1 MIRSYRGVTPQFAS
15 SAFVEDSAQVI
26 GDVVIGEDSS
36 VWFNTVI
43 RGDVNYIRIGARTN
57 LQDGSV
63 LHVFK
68 DHYPLVIGDD
78 VTVGHGC
85 VLHGCT
91 IENRCL
97 ISMGAVVLNGARIGA
112 GSIVAAGA
120 VVTENTIVPPRSL
133 FLGMPAKFFRHLT
146 DEDQKVIDQYAARY
160 VEYKEVYLSE
170 RRK

>member
-1 MIRSYRGVTPQFAS
+1 MIRSYRGIAPQIAP
-15 SAFVEDSAQVI
+15 SAFVEVSAQVI
-26 GDVVIGEDSS
+26 GDVAVGEDSS

-57 LQDGSV
+57 IQDGSV

-68 DHYPLVIGDD
+68 DLHALVIGND

-91 IENRCL
+91 IEDRCL
-97 ISMGAVVLNGARIGA
+97 ISMGAVVLNGARIGT
-112 GSIVAAGA
+112 GSIIAAGA
-120 VVTENTIVPPRSL
+120 VVTENTVVPPRSL

-146 DEDQKVIDQYAARY
+146 DEDLKVIDRYAANY
-160 VEYKEVYLSE
+160 VEYKNIYLAE
-170 RRK
+170 GKK